1 MFTAIP
7 SRNGYN
13 KTKSL
18 RHESFWL
25 DNPLRPPAK
34 PPVDHDIEADLV
46 VVGAGFTGL
55 WSALEAAIEHPN
67 WKIVVLEGDRI
78 ACGATGKNG
87 GFVAA
92 SLTHG
97 FSNGLSRWPEEMP
110 ELLRLGSQN
119 LAELGVRISQLHI
132 ECDWLV
138 SGEIDVA
145 TEDYQVHN
153 LKQVHAEMS
162 ELGLASQYLNAE
174 QTRVLV
180 NSPLYQGALF
190 NPDVAVVDPAR
201 LAWGLAR
208 ELERLG
214 VEIFEH
220 SEVDELQDSGNFV
233 RIKVGVH
240 NIEGRLV
247 VLATNAYPPLLKRIK
262 HLVVPV
268 YDYVLVSEPLSSEQR
283 ASIGWLN
290 REGVG
295 DSGNQF
301 HYYRITEDGRILFG
315 GYDALYHG
323 KGDVNPEFDT
333 DLDSFARLADHFVQT
348 FPQLADVNF
357 THGWGGAIDTCSR
370 FSAFWGK
377 AHGGKTVYVAGFTG
391 LGVGASRFAALTSLD
406 LLQERDTRRTRLQ
419 MVKTK
424 PLPFPPEPF
433 RRWVIA
439 WTIKSLQK
447 ADRKSG
453 KRNVWLRLLDSLGLG
468 FDS

>member
-1 MFTAIP
+1 MFTATP
-7 SRNGYN
+7 SRNGYS
-13 KTKSL
+13 KTKSI

-25 DNPLRPPAK
+25 DNPERPAAK
-34 PPVDHDIEADLV
+34 SPVNQDIDADLV
-46 VVGAGFTGL
+46 VIGAGFTGL
-55 WSALEAAIEHPN
+55 WSALEAAIENPN

-78 ACGATGKNG
+78 ACGATGRNG
-87 GFVAA
+87 GFVSA

-110 ELLRLGSQN
+110 ELLRMGSQN
-119 LAELGVRISQLHI
+119 LEELGNRISQLDI

-145 TEDYQVHN
+145 TQDYQAHE
-153 LKQVHAEMS
+153 LQQVHREMNKLGVSAQYFTS
-162 ELGLASQYLNAE
+162 EQIRA
-174 QTRVLV
+174 RI
-180 NSPLYQGALF
+180 NSPIYQGALF
-190 NPDVAVVDPAR
+190 DPEVAVVDPAR

-208 ELERLG
+208 ELDRLG

-220 SEVDELQDSGNFV
+220 SEVDELQDSESFV
-233 RIKVGVH
+233 RIKVGSHSVK
-240 NIEGRLV
+240 GRLV
-247 VLATNAYPPLLKRIK
+247 ILATNAYPPLLKRLK
-262 HLVVPV
+262 HLIVPV
-268 YDYVLVSEPLSSEQR
+268 YDYVLVTEPLSSDQR

-315 GYDALYHG
+315 GYDAHYHG
-323 KGDVNPEFDT
+323 KAGVKPEFDA
-333 DLDSFARLADHFVQT
+333 DPDSFARLADHFVQT

-406 LLQERDTRRTRLQ
+406 LLQGRETPRTKLR

-433 RRWVIA
+433 RSWVIA
-439 WTIKSLQK
+439 WTTKSLQK
-447 ADRKSG
+447 ADRENG
-453 KRNVWLRLLDSLGLG
+453 KRNLWLRLLDSLGLG
-468 FDS
+468 FDT

>member
-1 MFTAIP
+1 MFSEIP
-7 SRNGYN
+7 SQNGYT

-25 DNPLRPPAK
+25 DNLQRPAAM
-34 PPVDHDIEADLV
+34 PPVNQDIEADLV
-46 VVGAGFTGL
+46 VIGAGFTGL
-55 WSALEAAIEHPN
+55 WSALEAVLENPH
-67 WKIVVLEGDRI
+67 WKIVVLESDRI
-78 ACGATGKNG
+78 ASGATGRNG

-97 FSNGLSRWPEEMP
+97 FSNGLARWPDEMP

-119 LAELGVRISQLHI
+119 LTEIDARISQLKI

-145 TEDYQVHN
+145 TQDYQARELQEVHDAMN
-153 LKQVHAEMS
+153 D
-162 ELGLASQYLNAE
+162 LGVSSQYLTSD
-174 QTRVLV
+174 QIRSRI
-180 NSPLYQGALF
+180 NSPIYQGALF
-190 NPDVAVVDPAR
+190 DPEVAVVDPAR

-214 VEIFEH
+214 VEIFED
-220 SEVDELQDSGNFV
+220 SEVDQLQDSGNSVLVKV
-233 RIKVGVH
+233 RGHDVT
-240 NIEGRLV
+240 GRLV
-247 VLATNAYPPLLKRIK
+247 VLATNAYPPLLKRLK
-262 HLVVPV
+262 HLIVPV
-268 YDYVLVSEPLSSEQR
+268 YDYVLVTEPLSTEQR

-301 HYYRITEDGRILFG
+301 HYYRVTEDGRILFG

-323 KGDVNPEFDT
+323 KAGVKPEFDT
-333 DLDSFARLADHFVQT
+333 DFDSFARLADHFVQT

-357 THGWGGAIDTCSR
+357 SHGWGGAIDTCSR

-406 LLQERDTRRTRLQ
+406 LLQGRETARTKLR

-433 RRWVIA
+433 RSWVIS
-439 WTIKSLQK
+439 WTTKSLQR
-447 ADRKSG
+447 ADREKG
-453 KRNVWLRLLDSLGLG
+453 KRNLWLRLLDSLGLG